1 MLIAKAMY
9 RTLLEGVWLNV
20 LWVFVLYITLAPFSL
35 SHTSSSNVRYIA
47 LSAEN
52 ELDEEFAE
60 RWMGMHHISQGGG

>member
-1 MLIAKAMY
+1 MY

>member
-1 MLIAKAMY
+1 MY

-47 LSAEN
+47 LSTEN
-52 ELDEEFAE
+52 DLDEEFAQCG
-60 RWMGMHHISQGGG
+60 MGVNHISQGGG

>member
-1 MLIAKAMY
+1 MY
-9 RTLLEGVWLNV
+9 HTLLEGVWLNV
-20 LWVFVLYITLAPFSL
+20 LWVFILYITLAPFSL
-35 SHTSSSNVRYIA
+35 SHTSSRNVRYIA

>member
-1 MLIAKAMY
+1 MY

-52 ELDEEFAE
+52 ELYEEFAE

>member
-1 MLIAKAMY
+1 MY

-52 ELDEEFAE
+52 ELYEKFAE
-60 RWMGMHHISQGGG
+60 CGMGVNHISQGGG

>member
-1 MLIAKAMY
+1 MY

-60 RWMGMHHISQGGG
+60 CGMSVNHVRQSGG